1 MVFVTGGT
9 GFLGSHLIHSLLLK
23 GKTIRALKRKNSNFE
38 LFDRVFSFY
47 NDIPDS
53 GKAGIEWVE
62 GDLSDIILL
71 DSFLQNVSE
80 IYHLAGIVS
89 FQPGDRKRLM
99 QTNIGGT
106 ANLVNIALTHDV
118 HKFCHVS
125 SIAAIGRA
133 DNSNMIDEKTVW
145 KASKRNSN
153 YAISKYGGER
163 EVWRGIEEGL
173 KAVIVN
179 PSVILG
185 PGELDSGFGKMITV
199 VLKGLKFYS
208 KGTNGFVDVRDVARA
223 IIELSESNIDG
234 ERFIVSSGNHTY
246 KEIFELI
253 AEETGK
259 PAPKFEANALMANIA
274 WMLSYIQGKITQGK
288 PLITRETAITA
299 GETYHYSNAKIR
311 EALNYNFIP
320 IRDTIKDACRFY
332 EKLQLNLLD
341 SQPLIQD

>member
-9 GFLGSHLIHSLLLK
+9 GFLGSHLIHALLAR
-23 GKTIRALKRKNSNFE
+23 GKTVRALKRKNSNFE
-38 LFDRVFSFY
+38 LFERVFSFY
-47 NDIPDS
+47 NDNPAATKTS
-53 GKAGIEWVE
+53 IEWVD
-62 GDLSDIILL
+62 GDLSDIIIL
-71 DSFLQNVSE
+71 DRFLQNVTE
-80 IYHLAGIVS
+80 IYHAAGIVS
-89 FQPGDRKRLM
+89 FQPGDMKRLM
-99 QTNIGGT
+99 HTNVEGT
-106 ANLVNIALTHDV
+106 ANLVNTALEHDIR
-118 HKFCHVS
+118 KFCYVS
-125 SIAAIGRA
+125 SIAALGRA
-133 DNSNMIDEKTVW
+133 DNSTIIDENTVW

-199 VLKGLKFYS
+199 VLKGLMFYS
-208 KGTNGFVDVRDVARA
+208 KGTNGFVDVRDVARTM
-223 IIELSESNIDG
+223 IELSESNIDG
-234 ERFIVSSGNHTY
+234 GRFIVSSGNHTY
-246 KEIFELI
+246 KEIFGMI

-259 PAPKFEANALMANIA
+259 PAPKFEANSFMANIA
-274 WMLSYIQGKITQGK
+274 WMLSYIQGKMTQRK

-332 EKLQLNLLD
+332 AK
-341 SQPLIQD
+341 

>member
-9 GFLGSHLIHSLLLK
+9 GFLGSHLIHSLLLR

-38 LFDRVFSFY
+38 LFERVFSFY
-47 NDIPDS
+47 NDIPAAT
-53 GKAGIEWVE
+53 KTRIEWVD

-71 DSFLQNVSE
+71 DRFLQNVTE
-80 IYHLAGIVS
+80 VYHAAGIVS

-99 QTNIGGT
+99 QTNVEGT
-106 ANLVNIALTHDV
+106 ANLVNTALEHDIR
-118 HKFCHVS
+118 KFCYVS
-125 SIAAIGRA
+125 SIAALGRA
-133 DNSNMIDEKTVW
+133 DNSNIIDENTVW

-153 YAISKYGGER
+153 YAVSKYGGER

-179 PSVILG
+179 PAVILG

-208 KGTNGFVDVRDVARA
+208 KGINGFVDVRDVARA
-223 IIELSESNIDG
+223 MIELTESNITG

-246 KEIFELI
+246 KEIFEMI

-259 PAPKFEANALMANIA
+259 LAPKIEASSLLANMAWI
-274 WMLSYIQGKITQGK
+274 LSYIQGKMTNRK

-299 GETYHYSNAKIR
+299 SEKYLYSNMKIKD
-311 EALNYNFIP
+311 ALNFKFIP
-320 IRDTIKDACRFY
+320 MRDTIKDACSFY
-332 EKLQLNLLD
+332 LR
-341 SQPLIQD
+341 

>member
-38 LFDRVFSFY
+38 LFERVFSFY
-47 NDIPDS
+47 NDIPAAT
-53 GKAGIEWVE
+53 KTRIEWVD

-71 DSFLQNVSE
+71 DRFLQNVTE
-80 IYHLAGIVS
+80 VYHAAGIVS

-99 QTNIGGT
+99 HTNVEGT
-106 ANLVNIALTHDV
+106 ANLVNTALEHDIR
-118 HKFCHVS
+118 KFCYVS

-133 DNSNMIDEKTVW
+133 DNNTIIDENTVW

-153 YAISKYGGER
+153 YAVSKYGGER

-179 PSVILG
+179 PAVILG

-223 IIELSESNIDG
+223 MTELTGSNITG

-246 KEIFELI
+246 KEIFEMI

-259 PAPKFEANALMANIA
+259 PAPKIEANSLMANIA
-274 WMLSYIQGKITQGK
+274 WMLSFFQGKFLNRK
-288 PLITRETAITA
+288 PLITKETAITA
-299 GETYHYSNAKIR
+299 SETYRYSNTKIK
-311 EALNYNFIP
+311 EALYYNFIP
-320 IRDTIKDACRFY
+320 IRDTIKDACSFY
-332 EKLQLNLLD
+332 TK
-341 SQPLIQD
+341 